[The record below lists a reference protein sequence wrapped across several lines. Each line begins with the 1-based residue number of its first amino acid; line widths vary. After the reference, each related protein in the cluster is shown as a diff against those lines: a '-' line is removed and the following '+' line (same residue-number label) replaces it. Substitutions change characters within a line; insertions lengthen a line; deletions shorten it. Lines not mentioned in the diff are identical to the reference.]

1 MRHFLNE
8 VAVMWVW
15 VVIAALF
22 LFLLGRFLQE
32 NAATTRSR
40 PAALIGTLADG
51 AALVALTL
59 GVFGLLVAL
68 VLGVFSGHGP
78 RLAGESLNATLI
90 WSGALIGAG
99 LLLLLASG
107 GIRRLGGRGAPA
119 PAMRA
124 GH

>member
-1 MRHFLNE
+1 
-8 VAVMWVW
+8 MWVW
-15 VVIAALF
+15 FVVAVVF

-40 PAALIGTLADG
+40 PAALVGTLADG
-51 AALVALTL
+51 AALVCFTL

-78 RLAGESLNATLI
+78 RLAGESLEATLI
-90 WSGALIGAG
+90 WSGAFILAG
-99 LLLLLASG
+99 LVLLLASG

-119 PAMRA
+119 AAVRA